1 MRYEV
6 DADIYQGPLPLL
18 IELAK
23 LNLIDVFIIK
33 LVDLTTQY
41 LLQVKASG
49 LPAAQRLGER
59 AAQAGLPAAPLRS
72 AAQAGV
78 DLNELA
84 EPRLRPGTRRRRVAE
99 GSADNREVVGLPHH
113 KIVDLNQLAEPLPLL
128 GSLIAL
134 KARGLLPEPP
144 RTEEDDEVP
153 ISLEELE
160 RRLKEY
166 EQFKTVAQLLAELHA
181 LQHQHFT
188 RAPGEL
194 ELEGVEGPSADE
206 PLEVGITDLM
216 SAFAKVLEK
225 ATAPVYEVTAEPWT
239 VEMKVQ
245 ELRVALTVK
254 RQIRFLELFTPQKSK
269 LELVVTFLALLELIR
284 QRGVRA
290 IQERHFSDIFITV
303 YERRTQPRV

>member
-194 ELEGVEGPSADE
+194 ELEGVEEPSADE

-254 RQIRFLELFTPQKSK
+254 RQIRFLELFTPTKSK